1 MRDAHF
7 ALLHVQVELVL
18 TDGHH
23 PDGFNQ
29 SVAGIPGINNQTG
42 LPKSPLG
49 DCFPVGDN
57 EKHSALLKPYSHN
70 VYLKQMC

>member
-18 TDGHH
+18 TDGHC

-29 SVAGIPGINNQTG
+29 SVAGIPGVNKQTG
-42 LPKSPLG
+42 LPKGPLG
-49 DCFPVGDN
+49 DCFPVEDN
-57 EKHSALLKPYSHN
+57 EKHSALLLKAN
-70 VYLKQMC
+70 VCMKQMC

>member
-1 MRDAHF
+1 MWDAHF

-29 SVAGIPGINNQTG
+29 SVAGIPGVNDQAA

-49 DCFPVGDN
+49 DCFPVEDN
-57 EKHSALLKPYSHN
+57 EKLWAPSQALNS
-70 VYLKQMC
+70 Q